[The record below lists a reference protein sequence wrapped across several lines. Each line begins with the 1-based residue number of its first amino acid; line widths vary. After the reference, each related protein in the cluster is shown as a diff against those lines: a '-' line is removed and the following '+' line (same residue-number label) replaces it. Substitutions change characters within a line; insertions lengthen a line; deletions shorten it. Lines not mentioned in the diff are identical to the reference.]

1 MAAKRD
7 YYEILELEKDATE
20 DEIKKSFRKLAR
32 KYHPD
37 KNPDNPEAEKKF
49 KEMQEAYAILSNP
62 EERRKYDMFGHNRP
76 DGSPFGP
83 GGFQGVNIS
92 FDEIFGGGFDSI
104 FSQFFGSSQRRNN
117 EGLDLLYHHSVP
129 FISAMNGSDEEIE
142 IDVKKKCISCDGN
155 GSNSIDDSRICPSCD
170 GYGQIEKI
178 SMIGPFT
185 QRTRQECPSCAGSG
199 RMITNPCKDCNGDG
213 RLNQRVKVKFSIQ
226 PGINSGTRLRI
237 KGQGESPTRNQGSSG
252 DLFVEIEV
260 KQHKWFERDG
270 ADLIMALPLSF
281 TDLALGK
288 KISIPHIDGKN
299 LVITIPPNSKPGE
312 TITIS
317 SRGLPIPMKSSVR
330 GSVIIVLKLDM
341 PGKFSSSMKKKLKL
355 ISKDLDLELSPLE
368 SRIEEESK
376 RRRKN

>member
-1 MAAKRD
+1 MVAKRD
-7 YYEILELEKDATE
+7 YYEILELEKGATE
-20 DEIKKSFRKLAR
+20 EEIKKSFRKLAR

-104 FSQFFGSSQRRNN
+104 FSQFFSSSQKRNTA
-117 EGLDLLYHHSVP
+117 GSDLLYHHSVP
-129 FISAMNGSDEEIE
+129 FITAMNGSDEEIE
-142 IDVKKKCISCDGN
+142 IDVDKICISCDGN
-155 GSNSIDDSRICPSCD
+155 GSSSIDGSRICPSCD
-170 GYGQIEKI
+170 GRGQIEKI

-185 QRTRQECPSCAGSG
+185 QRSRQECPSCIGSG
-199 RMITNPCKDCNGDG
+199 RIITNPCVDCNGNG

-226 PGINSGTRLRI
+226 PGINSGTRLRL
-237 KGQGESPTRNQGSSG
+237 KGQGEAPKRNQGRNG
-252 DLFVEIEV
+252 DLFVEIDVE
-260 KQHKWFERDG
+260 QHKWFERDG

-288 KISIPHIDGKN
+288 KITIPHIDGKK
-299 LVITIPPNSKPGE
+299 LAISIPANSKPGE

-317 SRGLPIPMKSSVR
+317 SRGLPLPMNNSVR
-330 GSVIIVLKLDM
+330 GSVVIVLKLEM
-341 PGKFSSSMKKKLKL
+341 PNKFSNTMRKKLKL
-355 ISKDLDLELSPLE
+355 ISKDLDSELSTIENRL
-368 SRIEEESK
+368 EEESK
-376 RRRKN
+376 RRRAN

>member
-1 MAAKRD
+1 M
-7 YYEILELEKDATE
+7 
-20 DEIKKSFRKLAR
+20 
-32 KYHPD
+32 
-37 KNPDNPEAEKKF
+37 
-49 KEMQEAYAILSNP
+49 
-62 EERRKYDMFGHNRP
+62 
-76 DGSPFGP
+76 
-83 GGFQGVNIS
+83 NIS

-117 EGLDLLYHHSVP
+117 EGSDLLYHHSVP

-155 GSNSIDDSRICPSCD
+155 GSNSIDDSRICHSCD

-185 QRTRQECPSCAGSG
+185 QRTRQECPSCVGSG
-199 RMITNPCKDCNGDG
+199 RIITNPCKDCNGDG

-226 PGINSGTRLRI
+226 PGINSGTRLRL
-237 KGQGESPTRNQGSSG
+237 KGQGESPTRNQGRNG

-260 KQHKWFERDG
+260 EQHKWFERDG

-288 KISIPHIDGKN
+288 KITIGKN

-312 TITIS
+312 TISIS

-330 GSVIIVLKLDM
+330 GSVIVVLKLEM
-341 PGKFSSSMKKKLKL
+341 PNKFSSSIKKKLKL

-368 SRIEEESK
+368 FRLEEESK

>member
-1 MAAKRD
+1 MVAKRE

-20 DEIKKSFRKLAR
+20 QEIKKSFRKLAR

-83 GGFQGVNIS
+83 GGFQGVDIS

-104 FSQFFGSSQRRNN
+104 FSQFFGSSQKRNTA
-117 EGLDLLYHHSVP
+117 GSDLLYHHSVP
-129 FISAMNGSDEEIE
+129 FITAMNGSDEEIE
-142 IDVKKKCISCDGN
+142 IDVDKKCISCDGN
-155 GSNSIDDSRICPSCD
+155 GSSSIDGSRICPSCD
-170 GYGQIEKI
+170 GRGQIEKI

-185 QRTRQECPSCAGSG
+185 QRSRQECPSCIGSG
-199 RMITNPCKDCNGDG
+199 RIITNPCVDCNGNG

-226 PGINSGTRLRI
+226 PGINSGTRLRL
-237 KGQGESPTRNQGSSG
+237 KGQGEAPKRNQGRNG
-252 DLFVEIEV
+252 DLFVEIDVE
-260 KQHKWFERDG
+260 QHKWFERDG

-288 KISIPHIDGKN
+288 KITIPHIDGKK
-299 LVITIPPNSKPGE
+299 LAISIPANSKPGE

-317 SRGLPIPMKSSVR
+317 SRGLPVPMNNSVR
-330 GSVIIVLKLDM
+330 GSVVIVLKLEM
-341 PGKFSSSMKKKLKL
+341 PNKFSNTMRKKLKL
-355 ISKDLDLELSPLE
+355 ISKDLDSELATIENRL
-368 SRIEEESK
+368 EEESK
-376 RRRKN
+376 RRRAN